1 MTKREYFNEIK
12 TAMSDNE
19 DIVAFCEK
27 EIDLID
33 RKNEK
38 ARERAAK
45 KRAESD
51 VMTEAVYAT
60 LTNEFAFIDDIVAA
74 TEGDEVTRGKVV
86 ARLSKL
92 VRAGKAE
99 KEDIKNPDGKGKKA
113 AYKLAD

>member
-12 TAMSDNE
+12 TAMSDRE
-19 DIVAFCEK
+19 DIVAFCDK

-51 VMTEAVYAT
+51 AMTEAVYAT

-74 TEGDEVTRGKVV
+74 TEGDEVTRGKVL

-92 VRAGKAE
+92 VREGKAE
-99 KEDIKNPDGKGKKA
+99 KEDIKNPEGKGKKA

>member
-1 MTKREYFNEIK
+1 MTKRENFEVIK
-12 TAMSDNE
+12 ETMSDNA

-27 EIDLID
+27 EIELLD

-51 VMTEAVYAT
+51 AMTDAIYAA
-60 LTNEFAFIDDIVAA
+60 LTPEFAFIDAIVEA
-74 TEGDEVTRGKVV
+74 TDFEDVTRGKAI

-92 VRAGKAE
+92 VKAGKVE
-99 KEDIKNPDGKGKKA
+99 KESFKKEDGKGKA
-113 AYKLAD
+113 VAYKLAD

>member
-1 MTKREYFNEIK
+1 MTKRENFEVIK
-12 TAMSDNE
+12 ETMSNNA

-27 EIDLID
+27 EIELLD

-51 VMTEAVYAT
+51 AMTDAVYAA
-60 LTNEFAFIDDIVAA
+60 LTPEFAFVDAIVEA
-74 TEGDEVTRGKVV
+74 TDFDEVTRGKVV

-92 VRAGKAE
+92 VKAGKAT
-99 KEDIKNPDGKGKKA
+99 KESIKKEDGKGKA
-113 AYKLAD
+113 MAYKLAE

>member
-1 MTKREYFNEIK
+1 MTKRENFEEIK
-12 TAMSDNE
+12 KVMSDNA

-27 EIDLID
+27 EIELLD

-51 VMTEAVYAT
+51 AMTEAVYAA
-60 LTNEFAFIDDIVAA
+60 LTDEFAFIDDIVAA

-92 VRAGKAE
+92 VKAGKAA
-99 KEDIKNPDGKGKKA
+99 KEAIKNPEGKGKKT

>member
-1 MTKREYFNEIK
+1 MTKREFFNEIK

-51 VMTEAVYAT
+51 AMTEAVYAA
-60 LTNEFAFIDDIVAA
+60 LTDEFAFVDAIVEA
-74 TEGDEVTRGKVV
+74 TDHEEKTRGKVV

-92 VRAGKAE
+92 VKAGKAT
-99 KEDIKNPDGKGKKA
+99 KEQLKKEDGKGKA
-113 AYKLAD
+113 VAYKLAD